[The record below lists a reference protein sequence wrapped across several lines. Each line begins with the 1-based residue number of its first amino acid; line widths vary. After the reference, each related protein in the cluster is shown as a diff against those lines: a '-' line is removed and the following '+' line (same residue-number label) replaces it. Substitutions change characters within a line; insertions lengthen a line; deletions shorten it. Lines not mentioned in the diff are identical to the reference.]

1 MDDDIYQKMKHKSVK
16 SSHAVQMS
24 HFPNNCPNIFLRLIC
39 NVYSHMYAYASFV
52 FHHPRCLS
60 FLKKTVHIAFDNS
73 LVKVPD
79 LQPAWMIYLSQNEA
93 QVSEVESCSTNESFF
108 K

>member
-1 MDDDIYQKMKHKSVK
+1 
-16 SSHAVQMS
+16 
-24 HFPNNCPNIFLRLIC
+24 
-39 NVYSHMYAYASFV
+39 MYAYALFV

-60 FLKKTVHIAFDNS
+60 FLKKTVHIASDNS

-79 LQPAWMIYLSQNEA
+79 LQPAWIYLSQNEA
-93 QVSEVESCSTNESFF
+93 QVSEVKSCSTNESFF